1 MTNIPAIHTS
11 CKKCVFAIYSN
22 ITQTGCYLDY
32 INKYKDK
39 GISILEAYDEQKEF
53 YVIGDKKC
61 PGYREDSWFKDNNL
75 TIEEKVD
82 KIKKDI
88 SINYLMVINLE
99 NMDPTELA
107 QIFHTISELE
117 YKPSKIIVIR
127 HTNDQKFPFNTL
139 KNSLDKLN
147 IKWRVQTMIDKD
159 LLWGGILHSI
169 VSSGNHAY
177 RFICGVK
184 KYTPDIT
191 NVINKANS
199 IIYDDLSS
207 FNVLCNKGH
216 DVIIFAGSVYR
227 YSSFHGYDI
236 LNDEKA
242 YQIV

>member
-1 MTNIPAIHTS
+1 MTSIPAIHTS
-11 CKKCVFAIYSN
+11 CKKCVFAIYDN
-22 ITQTGCYLDY
+22 ITQTGCHLDY
-32 INKYKDK
+32 IAKYREKN
-39 GISILEAYDEQKEF
+39 ISILEAYDEQKEF

-75 TIEEKVD
+75 TIEEKID

-88 SINYLMVINLE
+88 SINYLMVIDLE
-99 NMDPTELA
+99 NMDPMELDKV
-107 QIFHTISELE
+107 FDTISELA
-117 YKPSKIIVIR
+117 YKPSKIIIIR
-127 HTNDQKFPFNTL
+127 HTNNQKFPFDVL
-139 KNSLDKLN
+139 KNSLDKLD

-159 LLWGGILHSI
+159 VLWGGILHSV
-169 VSSGNHAY
+169 VSNGNHAY

-191 NVINKANS
+191 NVINTANS
-199 IIYDDLSS
+199 IIYDNLSS
-207 FNVLCNKGH
+207 FNILCNKDH
-216 DVIIFAGSVYR
+216 DIIIFAGSVYR